1 MKSLGLASVKSSATL
16 FIHRISLNR
25 KNLHLFYLNFCIF
38 LKYNMKNQTHNYR
51 GFIKGSIW
59 SVFGTAAL
67 LSLKSQSE
75 SAKYS
80 MGYNKAIFNQQQ
92 LWTYSKWVSDGE
104 RERELSERGE
114 GYFVPSA
121 VSSSEG
127 AVDHNENYQW
137 RESTE
142 LLTFTSKLQLDRK
155 RVSLW

>member
-67 LSLKSQSE
+67 LSVKSQSE

-92 LWTYSKWVSDGE
+92 LWTYSKWSTASVIIKGT
-104 RERELSERGE
+104 LFAYFLFITHIAYIWITFFFHIVCFIW
-114 GYFVPSA
+114 YFVLNILFHSHFCCD
-121 VSSSEG
+121 S
-127 AVDHNENYQW
+127 
-137 RESTE
+137 
-142 LLTFTSKLQLDRK
+142 
-155 RVSLW
+155 